1 LHAQLSSISVV
12 HCVHCPGCLCL
23 SWRMYNSIGIY
34 F

>member
-1 LHAQLSSISVV
+1 MHSSISVV
-12 HCVHCPGCLCL
+12 HCFHCPRCLCL